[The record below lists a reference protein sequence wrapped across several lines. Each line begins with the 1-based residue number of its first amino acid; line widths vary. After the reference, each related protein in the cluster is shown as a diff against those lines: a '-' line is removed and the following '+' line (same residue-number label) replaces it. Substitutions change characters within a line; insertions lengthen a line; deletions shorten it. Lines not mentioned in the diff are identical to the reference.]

1 MRLQILYDGYR
12 PIQKLIMRFLLG
24 GTPPGP
30 VAVMSY
36 RRNLFGKHLSN
47 SFQEA
52 MRRRT
57 SWDKGEAELFA
68 AFVSH
73 LQQCLF

>member
-1 MRLQILYDGYR
+1 MRLQLLHNGYR
-12 PIQKLIMRFLLG
+12 PLQKLIIRLLFG

-36 RRNLFGKHLSN
+36 RRELFGKYMGH

-52 MRRRT
+52 MRRRQNW
-57 SWDKGEAELFA
+57 SKGEVELFA
-68 AFVSH
+68 AFVSN
-73 LQQCLF
+73 LQQCQF